1 MTRFAIACCLV
12 LCRVSAAQDAND
24 DFTLFPEQLPG
35 LWTVPNAVD
44 SNQDGELSMDEV
56 LAAPEALIVLDMD
69 GDGSLDAQEMGAF
82 DQFLPM
88 VRGHNITNLI
98 DADGDVNISAE
109 EVENASEAL
118 MILDA
123 DGNWHIDTDELTVG
137 LWVGPH
143 FNTGGMTL
151 PVWNLYRGYTTELDG
166 PTLPGEDVRAFEGYM
181 LIHEAGDYNL
191 AQMSNATYL
200 LGPDGA
206 KVHEWPHPGYSPEA
220 SVAYL
225 LPNGQL
231 LRTVSTHHWTRDKR
245 FPVGATTSIELVNWD
260 GEAVWTYTMSV
271 PEKYSFHHDV
281 EYLPNGN
288 ILAIRY
294 TGFTTEE
301 ATAMGWDP
309 DLGRNAR
316 HAIDKTGSGLV
327 WLDTVLELEPD
338 LEDGSTEIV
347 WQWNSW
353 EHLVQD
359 RFPDRKNY
367 GDISDPG
374 KIHVNYL
381 NLDTDVPY
389 NSGQFFHVNTVDY
402 HPGLDMIVLSSATYG
417 EIWFIDHSTTTAEAA
432 SGEGGR
438 YGQGGDLLYRWGND
452 EAWGKGTRDDSILY
466 WQHDIQWIGDGLP
479 GAGNML
485 VFNNGNRR
493 TLDGT
498 YARDASDGGFGKS
511 YTDVLEVRMPMNG
524 DGTFD
529 RSREAEIVWSWEE
542 ENRADYYSPFMS
554 GVQRLPNGNTI
565 FNRAFD
571 KYITEVTPQGE
582 KVLHFTPPGWG
593 RLYRIYKFAPDYPGL
608 TFTE

>member
-1 MTRFAIACCLV
+1 MTRFALACCLV
-12 LCRVSAAQDAND
+12 LFRTSAAQDANN
-24 DFTLFPEQLPG
+24 DFTLFPEQLPR

-56 LAAPEALIVLDMD
+56 LAAPEALIELDID
-69 GDGSLDAQEMGAF
+69 GDGSLDALEMGAF
-82 DQFLPM
+82 DRFLPM
-88 VRGHNITNLI
+88 VRGHNITNVI
-98 DADGDVNISAE
+98 DADGDVHISAG
-109 EVENASEAL
+109 EVENSSEAL
-118 MILDA
+118 MVLDA
-123 DGNWHIDTDELTVG
+123 DSSWHIDADELTVG

-143 FNTGGMTL
+143 FNTGGMPL
-151 PVWNLYRGYTTELDG
+151 PIWNLFRGYTTELDG
-166 PTLPGEDVRAFEGYM
+166 PILPGHDNRALEGYM

-200 LGPDGA
+200 LDPEGE

-225 LPNGQL
+225 LPNGLL
-231 LRTVSTHHWTRDKR
+231 LRTVSTHHWSRDKR
-245 FPVGATTSIELVNWD
+245 FPVGATTSVELVNWD

-271 PEKYSFHHDV
+271 PHKYSFHHDV
-281 EYLPNGN
+281 EYLPSGN

-301 ATAMGWDP
+301 AMAMGWDP
-309 DLGRNAR
+309 DLGKNAR

-327 WLDTVLELEPD
+327 WLDTVLELKPD
-338 LEDGSTEIV
+338 LEDGSTQIV

-389 NSGQFFHVNTVDY
+389 NSGQFFHLNTVDY
-402 HPGLDMIVLSSATYG
+402 HPELDLIVLSSATYG
-417 EIWFIDHSTTTAEAA
+417 EIWFIDHGTTTAEAA
-432 SGEGGR
+432 SSSGGR
-438 YGQGGDLLYRWGND
+438 HGKGGDLLYRWGND
-452 EAWGKGTRDDSILY
+452 EAWGRGTRDDSILY

-493 TLDGT
+493 TLNDT
-498 YARDASDGGFGKS
+498 YARNAADGGFGKS
-511 YTDVLEVRMPMNG
+511 YSDILEVRMPMNS
-524 DGTFD
+524 DGAFD
-529 RSREAEIVWSWEE
+529 RSRDAEIVWSWDE

-571 KYITEVTPQGE
+571 KYITEVRPDGE
-582 KVLHFTPPGWG
+582 KVLHFTPAGWG

-608 TFTE
+608 KFAD